1 MKRKTFLTI
10 FVLLL
15 LCIFQFPIFAEN
27 YLSSE
32 DLTAI
37 RNLLDYRPV
46 LTSKSPEEAL
56 VLVKEYRDNLLT
68 PENKAKFTEQGNLIL
83 DSLLTSEEYNYYYE
97 MEENH
102 PKLKEIIF
110 PHNEMLGE
118 WIESHQ
124 QEEISALLYVIAGDL
139 LSCSMGLYPIPKAM
153 EIGLLIKDYYDIAL
167 EKEPNIFFGNLNMA
181 QWYFH
186 APAIGGGSKKKA
198 EELFKVA
205 LANTEGTGDEFYVNL
220 IYSQFLYDQK
230 DKAGAA
236 TYFQKAYD
244 IQPDSKKLALV
255 KLLNDNDYTLFY
267 YTLNRAKVEKKL
279 GL

>member
-1 MKRKTFLTI
+1 MDEK
-10 FVLLL
+10 
-15 LCIFQFPIFAEN
+15 
-27 YLSSE
+27 
-32 DLTAI
+32 
-37 RNLLDYRPV
+37 
-46 LTSKSPEEAL
+46 
-56 VLVKEYRDNLLT
+56 
-68 PENKAKFTEQGNLIL
+68 
-83 DSLLTSEEYNYYYE
+83 
-97 MEENH
+97 H

-110 PHNEMLGE
+110 PHNEMLE
-118 WIESHQ
+118 NWIKSHT

-139 LSCSMGLYPIPKAM
+139 LSCSMGLYPVPKAM
-153 EIGLLIKDYYDIAL
+153 EIGLVIKDYYDIAL

-205 LANTEGTGDEFYVNL
+205 LANTEGTGDEFYINL

-230 DKAGAA
+230 DEAKAA
-236 TYFQKAYD
+236 TYFQKAYE

-255 KLLNDNDYTLFY
+255 KLLNDNGYTLFY

>member
-1 MKRKTFLTI
+1 MKRKTLFTI
-10 FVLLL
+10 FALLL
-15 LCIFQFPIFAEN
+15 LCIFQVPTFAGN
-27 YLSSE
+27 SLSSE
-32 DLTAI
+32 DFAAI

-56 VLVKEYRDNLLT
+56 ILIKEYRERLLT

-97 MEENH
+97 MDEKH

-110 PHNEMLGE
+110 PHNEMLE
-118 WIESHQ
+118 NWIKSHT

-139 LSCSMGLYPIPKAM
+139 LSCSMGLYPVPKAM
-153 EIGLLIKDYYDIAL
+153 EIGLVIKDYYDIAL

-198 EELFKVA
+198 DELFKVA
-205 LANTEGTGDEFYVNL
+205 LANTEGTGDEFYTNL

-230 DKAGAA
+230 DEAKAA
-236 TYFQKAYD
+236 TYFQKAYE

-255 KLLNDNDYTLFY
+255 KLLNDNGYTLFY